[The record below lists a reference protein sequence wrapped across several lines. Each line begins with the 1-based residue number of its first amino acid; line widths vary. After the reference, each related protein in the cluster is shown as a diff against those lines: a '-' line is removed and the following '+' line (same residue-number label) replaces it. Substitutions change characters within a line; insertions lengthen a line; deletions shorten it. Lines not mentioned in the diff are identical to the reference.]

1 MHLSDCLPFWALQY
15 RMMRFARSSTGLR
28 AQPLVTNYL
37 LHLQMFSAKR
47 TPMLFKAQLH
57 DVVNDML
64 GIHAWL
70 RPACR
75 VAC

>member
-1 MHLSDCLPFWALQY
+1 
-15 RMMRFARSSTGLR
+15 MRKLFSGPIDWLEGTA
-28 AQPLVTNYL
+28 ACHNHYL

-64 GIHAWL
+64 GIHGFAP
-70 RPACR
+70 PAGWPADF
-75 VAC
+75 V